1 MKLDYIYIIGYIGN
15 KNICEFKV
23 ELKLKL
29 LEYTLD

>member
-1 MKLDYIYIIGYIGN
+1 MRLDYIYVIEGIGN